1 VTWIS
6 PDSEDMLAATAGLPE
21 QLETSAAAA
30 HGVPDLPSAD
40 SLGAIV
46 VLGVGGSAVAGEI
59 LRAIGADQLRMPV
72 VLVGDYVLPAFVGP
86 STLVFAVSF
95 SGQTEETLAATEAAL
110 TRQARLIVV
119 TGGGRLAEL
128 AASNGAPVFPT
139 PERIPQP
146 RAGVA
151 ATAAPLLVACERL
164 GLLHG
169 ISAGIESA
177 VSQLGKRRDS
187 LADGGGLA
195 LEIAQRLDRTIP
207 LVQGAEGIGA
217 VAARRW
223 KTQVNENAKAP
234 AFFSTQPEWC
244 HNEIC
249 GFGQN
254 GDVTRQV
261 MTIVALRSSY
271 ENSRI
276 EQRFGLVD
284 ELVGEAVASTIEVR
298 ADGSG
303 PLAQL
308 FDLIMIGD
316 FVSLHLAAREG
327 IDPGPVP
334 VLVEVKRRLSATRE

>member
-1 VTWIS
+1 
-6 PDSEDMLAATAGLPE
+6 M
-21 QLETSAAAA
+21 
-30 HGVPDLPSAD
+30 PDLPSAD
-40 SLGAIV
+40 GLRAIV

-72 VLVGDYVLPAFVGP
+72 VLVGDYVVPAFVGP

-119 TGGGRLAEL
+119 TGGGRLAEI

-139 PERIPQP
+139 PAAYSTAPSRRCCHRRAPVGRLRTSRPPAWHLGRHRVRGQP
-146 RAGVA
+146 AR
-151 ATAAPLLVACERL
+151 
-164 GLLHG
+164 
-169 ISAGIESA
+169 
-177 VSQLGKRRDS
+177 KRRDS

-195 LEIAQRLDRTIP
+195 LEIAERLDRTIP

-261 MTIVALRSSY
+261 MTIVALESSY
-271 ENSRI
+271 ENPRI